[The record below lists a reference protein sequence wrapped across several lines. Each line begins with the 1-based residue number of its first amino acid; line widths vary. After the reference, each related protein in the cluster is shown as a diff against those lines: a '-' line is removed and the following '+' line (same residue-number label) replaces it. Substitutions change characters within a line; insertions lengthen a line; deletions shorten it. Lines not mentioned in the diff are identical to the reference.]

1 MPVATAVLQ
10 AVSDAGWLAPG
21 GWLSVET
28 ERGEAVDPQGLVAD
42 VTRDVGKAR
51 LTLLRR
57 P

>member
-1 MPVATAVLQ
+1 VKAV
-10 AVSDAGWLAPG
+10 VDAGWLAPG

-28 ERGEAVDPQGLVAD
+28 SRDNTVDPRGLTIEA
-42 VTRDVGKAR
+42 TRDVGRAK